1 MSRRLLA
8 GLVLFL
14 LAGCGP
20 DDPVGPAPFADGPPY
35 VQCVNYPLAYMAGRL
50 APDVD
55 VRFEVPAGHDPA
67 FWKPAGD
74 KVRAFQGATLILANG
89 ADYAKWM
96 KTASLP
102 TARIVDT
109 SAAFAKDLIDTGG
122 GVTHSH
128 GPDGDHTHG
137 DLAFTTWLDFS
148 QAIQQAEAVANAL
161 TKRKL
166 ADAPALDDLR
176 VDLMQLHDEMMRVGH
191 ASAKQPLL
199 ASHPVYQYMARV
211 YGLNIKSEHFEPG
224 TVPSD
229 EELEILR
236 SLLKVFPAKLMLW
249 EAEPGGATRAKLKAL
264 GIESVVFDPCA
275 NRPADGDFVSVM
287 RANVERLDKALAR

>member
-8 GLVLFL
+8 GLFLFL

-20 DDPVGPAPFADGPPY
+20 DDPAGPAPLADGPPY

-148 QAIQQAEAVANAL
+148 QAIQQAEAVANEL

-199 ASHPVYQYMARV
+199 ASHPVYQYLARA
-211 YGLNIKSEHFEPG
+211 YGLNVKSEHFEPG
-224 TVPSD
+224 KVPSD
-229 EELEILR
+229 EELEILGSMLR
-236 SLLKVFPAKLMLW
+236 NYPAKLMLW
-249 EAEPGGATRAKLKAL
+249 EAEPLPELRARLEAMNIK
-264 GIESVVFDPCA
+264 SVVFA
-275 NRPADGDFVSVM
+275 TGATTPASGDYFDIM
-287 RANVERLDKALAR
+287 RANVQRLEASLP